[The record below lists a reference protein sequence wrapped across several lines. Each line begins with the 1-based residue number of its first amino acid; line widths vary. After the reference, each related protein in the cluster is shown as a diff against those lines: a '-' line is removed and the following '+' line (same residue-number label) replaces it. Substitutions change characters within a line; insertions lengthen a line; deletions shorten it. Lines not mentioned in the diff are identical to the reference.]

1 MKRRGRVKYNIEYKI
16 YFETKNKE
24 KIINKKM
31 ATELKELLKEI
42 CKEMHIEIIRGKIE
56 ENGVKLKINTPPNL
70 SVSEIVKKLKGKTSR
85 KLNKEKIN
93 LWKGGYYIKT
103 I

>member
-70 SVSEIVKKLKGKTSR
+70 SVSEIVKQIKGKTS
-85 KLNKEKIN
+85 KIILKEKT
-93 LWKGGYYIKT
+93 WEGGYRVKI
-103 I
+103 

>member
-56 ENGVKLKINTPPNL
+56 EDGVKLKINTNNL
-70 SVSEIVKKLKGKTSR
+70 
-85 KLNKEKIN
+85 KI
-93 LWKGGYYIKT
+93 KFF
-103 I
+103 

>member
-70 SVSEIVKKLKGKTSR
+70 SVSEIVKQIKGKTS
-85 KLNKEKIN
+85 KIILKEN
-93 LWKGGYYIKT
+93 TWEGGYQVT

>member
-70 SVSEIVKKLKGKTSR
+70 SVSEIVKQIKGETS
-85 KLNKEKIN
+85 KIILKEKT
-93 LWKGGYYIKT
+93 WEGGYRVT

>member
-56 ENGVKLKINTPPNL
+56 EDGVKLKINTPPNL
-70 SVSEIVKKLKGKTSR
+70 SVSEIVKQIKGKTS
-85 KLNKEKIN
+85 KIILKEN
-93 LWKGGYYIKT
+93 TWEGGYQVT

>member
-70 SVSEIVKKLKGKTSR
+70 SVSEIVKQIKGKTS
-85 KLNKEKIN
+85 KIILKEKT
-93 LWKGGYYIKT
+93 WEGGYRVT

>member
-70 SVSEIVKKLKGKTSR
+70 SVSAIVKQIKGKTS
-85 KLNKEKIN
+85 KIILKEKT
-93 LWKGGYYIKT
+93 WEGGYRVT

>member
-1 MKRRGRVKYNIEYKI
+1 MKRKRNVVYNIEYKI
-16 YFETKNKE
+16 YFKTKNSK
-24 KIINKKM
+24 KIINKEM

-70 SVSEIVKKLKGKTSR
+70 SVSEIVKQIKGKTS
-85 KLNKEKIN
+85 KIILKEN
-93 LWKGGYYIKT
+93 TWEGGYQVT